1 MKNKTDFAY
10 QAVYRYLVR
19 LIDEVQTDATTKMPS
34 LRQLA
39 RRLRVSI
46 STVQSAYSLLE
57 KEGRV
62 CSMPKSG
69 YYALPSGSGEENPEP
84 LFDNGNLLEVY
95 YRHVRRPGGWELG
108 NDEPTLLQ
116 SMESPLLAMEREL
129 LRYYPRPLSSG
140 FQPFGDLELRT
151 ALAAR
156 YTRDAQRCWHPENV
170 YIGPDMPGMLSAV
183 VDVLRLR
190 GATVLVES
198 PCSWTLLR
206 LLQSFDIR
214 VIEMPLDETGAINAA
229 ALDQVLLTENIGLAV
244 LPSRLNPVQCSTLP
258 AANLH
263 AVAQLLNRY
272 RVWVL
277 ENDSHGELVFDPQQ
291 DRLRDLVDPQRLLI
305 VGSFDKLL
313 GPEAP
318 YGYLL
323 CKHFDV
329 QWQQYFLLRAF
340 ELPPIRQKAVARLCS
355 SGRLDAH
362 LVELRELLAQ
372 RMQMMV
378 QLLDRHLGQLLRYE
392 LPEGG
397 CGIWVQSVHRVD
409 MRQVFESLLQQ
420 RIIVTPGELFSLQG
434 LHRQS
439 LRIGYAIDWTQN
451 ISRLLTALAEALKQ
465 ARLP

>member
-19 LIDEVQTDATTKMPS
+19 LIDEVQTDSTTRMPS
-34 LRQLA
+34 LRQLS

-69 YYALPSGSGEENPEP
+69 YYALPGGVGDETPDPVFEN
-84 LFDNGNLLEVY
+84 DNLLETF
-95 YRHVRRPGGWELG
+95 YRHVRRPGGWVLG

-129 LRYYPRPLSSG
+129 LRYYPRPLSAV
-140 FQPFGDLELRT
+140 FQPFGDIELRT

-156 YTRDAQRCWHPENV
+156 HTRDAQHCWHPENV
-170 YIGPDMPGMLSAV
+170 YIGPDMSGMLTAAI
-183 VDVLRLR
+183 DVLNLR
-190 GATVLVES
+190 GGTVLVAS
-198 PCSWTLLR
+198 PCTWTLLR

-214 VIEMPLDETGAINAA
+214 VIEIPLDETGGINLA
-229 ALDQVLLTENIGLAV
+229 ALDQVLLTENIGLAF
-244 LPSRLNPVQCSTLP
+244 LPSLLNPVQCSLLP
-258 AANLH
+258 LANLQ

-277 ENDSHGELVFDPQQ
+277 ENDSHGELVFAPEPT
-291 DRLRDLVDPQRLLI
+291 RLRDLIDPQRLLI
-305 VGSFDKLL
+305 LGSFDKTL

-323 CKHFDV
+323 CKHFEV

-340 ELPPIRQKAVARLCS
+340 ELPPIRQKAIARLCS

-362 LVELRELLAQ
+362 LVELRGLLVE
-372 RMQMMV
+372 RMKMMV

-397 CGIWVQSVHRVD
+397 CGIWVQSVHPVD
-409 MRQVFESLLQQ
+409 MRQVFESLVQQ

-434 LHRQS
+434 LHRQH

-451 ISRLLTALAEALKQ
+451 IPRLLTALAEALKQ
-465 ARLP
+465 ARQH

>member
-19 LIDEVQTDATTKMPS
+19 LIDEVQTDSTTRMPS
-34 LRQLA
+34 LRQLS

-69 YYALPSGSGEENPEP
+69 YYALPSASSDETPEP
-84 LFDNGNLLEVY
+84 VFENGNLLEAF
-95 YRHVRRPGGWELG
+95 YRHIRRPGVWVLG

-140 FQPFGDLELRT
+140 FQPFGDIELRT

-156 YTRDAQRCWHPENV
+156 YTQDAQRCWHPENV
-170 YIGPDMPGMLSAV
+170 YIGPDMPGMLAAV
-183 VDVLRLR
+183 VEVLNLR

-198 PCSWTLLR
+198 PCTWTLLR

-214 VIEMPLDETGAINAA
+214 VIEVPLDEAGAINLAV
-229 ALDQVLLTENIGLAV
+229 LDQVLLTENIGLAL
-244 LPSRLNPVQCSTLP
+244 LPSLLNPVQCSTLP
-258 AANLH
+258 AANLQ

-277 ENDSHGELVFDPQQ
+277 ENDSHGELVFVPKQA
-291 DRLRDLVDPQRLLI
+291 RLRDLIDPQRLLI
-305 VGSFDKLL
+305 LGSFDKVL

-378 QLLDRHLGQLLRYE
+378 QLLDRDLGQLLRYE

-397 CGIWVQSVHRVD
+397 CGIWVQSVYRVD

-434 LHRQS
+434 LHRQH

-451 ISRLLTALAEALKQ
+451 IARLLSALAEALKQ
-465 ARLP
+465 ARQH